1 MHDPDDLA
9 TLWSFVVGT
18 TCVLRADG
26 DCWTVRIDQDGV
38 TVRER
43 TLQDGKTAVAVAAEW
58 EVEFERFAT
67 SRIEPPPGH

>member
-1 MHDPDDLA
+1 
-9 TLWSFVVGT
+9 
-18 TCVLRADG
+18 
-26 DCWTVRIDQDGV
+26 VRIDQDGV